1 MSEALT
7 VHVVDD
13 EASVRDSLRWLLESV
28 DLAVESHADGESFL
42 AAFRPEQAGCVLLDI
57 RMPGLSGIEVLER
70 LEREGRQ
77 VPVIVL
83 TGHADVPLAVRAMR
97 LGAFDFIEK
106 PYSDSLLLERVQ
118 RALAVR
124 REARDQEREVEQTRR
139 AFERLS
145 PRERQVLARVLEGRP
160 NKLIADDLF
169 LSIKTIEVHRA
180 NLMQKM
186 GARSLAELIRRVVKA
201 GLDP

>member
-1 MSEALT
+1 MNEPLW

-13 EASVRDSLRWLLESV
+13 EAAVRDSLRWLLESV
-28 DLAVESHADGESFL
+28 GLHVRTHAEGEAFL
-42 AAFRPEQAGCVLLDI
+42 AAYRPGETGCVLLDI

-70 LEREGRQ
+70 MQQMDGE
-77 VPVIVL
+77 VPVIVF

-118 RALAVR
+118 RALGQRRRR
-124 REARDQEREVEQTRR
+124 RERELAVQKTRE

-145 PRERQVLARVLEGRP
+145 PRERQVLAHVLEGHS
-160 NKLIADDLF
+160 NKRIAEALC
-169 LSIKTIEVHRA
+169 LSVKTIEVHRA
-180 NLMQKM
+180 SLMQKM
-186 GARSLAELIRRVVKA
+186 DARSLAELVRRVVEA
-201 GLDP
+201 GLQP